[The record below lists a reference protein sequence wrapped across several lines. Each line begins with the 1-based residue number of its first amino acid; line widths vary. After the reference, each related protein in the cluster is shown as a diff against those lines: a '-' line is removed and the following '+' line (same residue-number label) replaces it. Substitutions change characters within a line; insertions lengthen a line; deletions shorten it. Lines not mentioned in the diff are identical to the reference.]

1 MSGLMVDSTIDMD
14 MSKLIDNFNSPEMHE
29 KKKTLT
35 RGSTNELLKRLTFTQ
50 DYPHVRDL

>member
-1 MSGLMVDSTIDMD
+1 MSGLMVDTTIDMD